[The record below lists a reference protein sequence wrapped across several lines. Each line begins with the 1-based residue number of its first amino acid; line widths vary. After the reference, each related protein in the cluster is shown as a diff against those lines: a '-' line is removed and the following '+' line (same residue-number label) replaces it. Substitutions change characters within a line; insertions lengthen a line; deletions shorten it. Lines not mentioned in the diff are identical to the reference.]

1 MEAKS
6 GPGVDVG
13 RRLGASRRAGGG
25 GQGPSRQARAG
36 FACEPLRP
44 AVGLCHN
51 GKRKASGRRAPM
63 WSSDHCTLVFPSGPA
78 REPNR
83 VAGTGIRLSLS
94 RVPPSGFQSALS
106 LFQAVRPTGPV
117 LSIFSLNLV
126 CEDWPSWELRAHRT
140 GLRTFSLVWCWPKA
154 VSLGVGRSP

>member
-1 MEAKS
+1 MEREKPAAGELRC
-6 GPGVDVG
+6 GPQTTGSMPV
-13 RRLGASRRAGGG
+13 
-25 GQGPSRQARAG
+25 
-36 FACEPLRP
+36 
-44 AVGLCHN
+44 
-51 GKRKASGRRAPM
+51 
-63 WSSDHCTLVFPSGPA
+63 

-83 VAGTGIRLSLS
+83 VTGIGARLSGVWGTS
-94 RVPPSGFQSALS
+94 SGSQSALS

>member
-1 MEAKS
+1 M
-6 GPGVDVG
+6 PV
-13 RRLGASRRAGGG
+13 
-25 GQGPSRQARAG
+25 
-36 FACEPLRP
+36 
-44 AVGLCHN
+44 
-51 GKRKASGRRAPM
+51 
-63 WSSDHCTLVFPSGPA
+63 

-83 VAGTGIRLSLS
+83 VAGIGARLSGVWGTS
-94 RVPPSGFQSALS
+94 SGFQSALS

-117 LSIFSLNLV
+117 LSIFSFNPV